1 MVLLMGF
8 FGQMSGNGLGYFSLS
23 IYQALGFDKQMQ
35 FNMNLIGTCISAVV
49 AWFAVS
55 LEDRMPRRKVLVW
68 GTLGCSLMLAAN
80 AILSAKWASYGDG
93 PKNLAVGRLGV
104 TFYLLFGCVYAFTY
118 TPLQSLY
125 PAECLETTIRA
136 KGVAMKI
143 FIISC
148 TSFINLFCTP
158 IAYGRIGWKYVLVF
172 VGWDAFEAVIW
183 YFFGVETQGRTLE
196 ELDEIF
202 SSPDPVKASKMKKQ
216 VVVDQEGTVVV
227 VSEKAG
233 SDFA

>member
-23 IYQALGFDKQMQ
+23 ISEALGFDKQMQ
-35 FNMNLIGTCISAVV
+35 FNINLIGTCVSALV
-49 AWFAVS
+49 AWIAVS
-55 LEDRMPRRKVLVW
+55 FEDRMPRRRVLIW
-68 GTLGCSLMLAAN
+68 GTLLCSVMLAAN
-80 AILSAKWASYGDG
+80 AGLSAKWASYGDG
-93 PKNLAVGRLGV
+93 PKDPNVGRAGV
-104 TFYLLFGCVYAFTY
+104 TFLMLFGVVYAFTY

-136 KGVAMKI
+136 KGVSMKI
-143 FIISC
+143 FVISC

-172 VGWDAFEAVIW
+172 VFWDAFESVIW
-183 YFFGVETQGRTLE
+183 YFFCVETQGRILE

-202 SSPDPVKASKMKKQ
+202 SAPDPVKASKQKKRIAIDDDGAIL
-216 VVVDQEGTVVV
+216 VVDDE
-227 VSEKAG
+227 SM
-233 SDFA
+233 